1 METAKVEILLTKVE
15 MKLIER
21 LVASGLYGLNA
32 AGVIERL
39 VSEGL
44 RNRIAAG
51 DLVLQL
57 PKE

>member
-1 METAKVEILLTKVE
+1 METVKVEILLTKVE
-15 MKLIER
+15 TKLVDQ

-39 VSEGL
+39 VAEGL
-44 RNRIAAG
+44 RSRIAAG
-51 DLVLQL
+51 DLALKL